1 MWPKRLLLALL
12 ARQCSAEPRMEDPG
26 KEELGLVNRERVKAN
41 QAHIETQEFSGHFP
55 GSLGHR
61 WLISKAGQECVP
73 LFLPLGNLMAESTV
87 IKVATVGVLSR
98 LLRCVGGGDM
108 SACRQDMYACRQEMC
123 ALV

>member
-12 ARQCSAEPRMEDPG
+12 ARQCSAEPKMEDLG
-26 KEELGLVNRERVKAN
+26 KEQLGLVNRERVKSN
-41 QAHIETQEFSGHFP
+41 QAHIETQEFSGHFS

-73 LFLPLGNLMAESTV
+73 LSLPLGNLIAESTV
-87 IKVATVGVLSR
+87 IKAATVGVLSS
-98 LLRCVGGGDM
+98 LLRCVGAGDM
-108 SACRQDMYACRQEMC
+108 SACRQEMC